1 METVSRRERH
11 KQATRERIL
20 DCAAQLFAARGYDAT
35 AIDDIASCA
44 DVARATVFNYF
55 ARKEEII
62 LEWITQRRARAAEVL
77 AANETTPIDTPTRLG
92 QAMRALAED
101 YEADPTVGR
110 AMVQAWLRAG
120 GPLLGDAWSTA
131 DLFATTIRQGQDHGE
146 IVAAVDATVAAKL
159 LLDAYLGTLYRWAQ
173 STSTTPLHDAL
184 QTTLDLALTGMTT
197 NNSTLRQP
205 RERLPKGTP

>member
-1 METVSRRERH
+1 MEPVSRRERH

-20 DCAAQLFAARGYDAT
+20 DCAAQLFAASGYDAT

-77 AANETTPIDTPTRLG
+77 ATSDTTPIDTATRLG
-92 QAMRALAED
+92 HAMRELAAD
-101 YEADPTVGR
+101 YEADPVVGR

-120 GPLLGDAWSTA
+120 GPLLGDGWATA
-131 DLFATTIRQGQDHGE
+131 DLFATTIQRGQDDGD
-146 IVAAVDATVAAKL
+146 IAAAVDATVAGEL

-173 STSTTPLHDAL
+173 RTSTTPLGDAL
-184 QTTLDLALTGMTT
+184 QATLDLALTGMTT
-197 NNSTLRQP
+197 KTQNGGRNDEHPVRD
-205 RERLPKGTP
+205 